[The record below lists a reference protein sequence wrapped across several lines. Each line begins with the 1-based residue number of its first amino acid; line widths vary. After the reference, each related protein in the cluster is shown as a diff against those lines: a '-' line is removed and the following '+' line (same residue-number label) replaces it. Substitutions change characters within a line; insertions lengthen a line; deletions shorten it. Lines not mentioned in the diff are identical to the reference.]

1 MIFSVNIF
9 NAVEL
14 IGLYD
19 FSWFNKY
26 FSIIDVHKSLAQ
38 ISKYFLLDTKITKSA
53 ANYVKSVYCVYFVVK
68 LKFAENVLVF
78 ETKLLLHKPIRVH

>member
-38 ISKYFLLDTKITKSA
+38 ISQYYLLDTKITKIS
-53 ANYVKSVYCVYFVVK
+53 S
-68 LKFAENVLVF
+68 
-78 ETKLLLHKPIRVH
+78 